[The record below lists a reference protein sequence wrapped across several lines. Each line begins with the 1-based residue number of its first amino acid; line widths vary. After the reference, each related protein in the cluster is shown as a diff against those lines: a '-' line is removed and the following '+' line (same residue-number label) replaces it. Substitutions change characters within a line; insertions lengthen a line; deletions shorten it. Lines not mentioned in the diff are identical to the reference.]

1 MPPFIVEPL
10 ITCSSNWKFFS
21 KTRSM
26 WSRKAE
32 RSCSCR
38 FPRLSFKTKRNVS
51 QVVERLPTWG
61 WWQDILL
68 KQNFNNFADLS
79 QGGFQ
84 GKGSLPG
91 PFYIFTILWYP
102 EDTESQASIKIL
114 SAAFLPCPVL
124 CSDIQSCLTL
134 CDLMDCS
141 PPGSSVHGILQ
152 ARTLELVAISFSNF
166 HLWLHNILLHG
177 HKTFCLFV
185 YQMMD
190 IWSFS
195 TIFLMKIVTLW
206 TFKCK
211 F

>member
-51 QVVERLPTWG
+51 QVVESLPTWG

-152 ARTLELVAISFSNF
+152 ARTLEWVAISSSRDLPNPGIEPKSLYLLRWQADSLHQC
-166 HLWLHNILLHG
+166 HLGSLSLL
-177 HKTFCLFV
+177 
-185 YQMMD
+185 
-190 IWSFS
+190 
-195 TIFLMKIVTLW
+195 
-206 TFKCK
+206 
-211 F
+211 